1 MEDDEPIS
9 VMLQAVRQKKK
20 SMKKS
25 ESSPDAS
32 LCCPISPDQRDLQ
45 AISGLL
51 NLQSTSDHPQEQNQK
66 QKHEISTQHT
76 SLHSAPV
83 QERESKP
90 KSITGAGRKRGR
102 KCEER
107 HVNSDHPKGNG
118 CQQHSEGVLGHSDD
132 FACQPNI
139 LQEKYVSSQSY
150 QNDAEKTSSKDHIIL
165 SASKRKK
172 KKMNTTATKFAFT
185 SNSDLHSGRECASQK
200 ISQDPRSD
208 KKINGQNE
216 AGDLQR
222 SIEGEMQLDGQVL
235 CTTSVEDDDIEPN
248 CQWDK
253 LSKKIE
259 TFASKAN
266 ILQEICGD
274 KANLGIGKCLVLD
287 EEKREFIAQEMARS
301 CQNDARLRHMFLES
315 LNALVEGGLLE
326 SVALKV
332 LSEGPCEAA
341 QEVIDM
347 LEKRKTEPDSAQHLI
362 ALLQA
367 FENLHQNRA
376 AFQRISHLQDP
387 NIFSMRH
394 ISQGS
399 WEIKWNA
406 NSHRRP

>member
-1 MEDDEPIS
+1 MEDDELIS
-9 VMLQAVRQKKK
+9 VMLQAVKEKKK

-25 ESSPDAS
+25 ESSPDES
-32 LCCPISPDQRDLQ
+32 LRCPISPDQRELQ
-45 AISGLL
+45 VISGLL
-51 NLQSTSDHPQEQNQK
+51 NLQSTPDHPQEQNKK

-76 SLHSAPV
+76 SPHSAPV
-83 QERESKP
+83 QERRSEP
-90 KSITGAGRKRGR
+90 NSIAGAGRKRGR
-102 KCEER
+102 KCEEKYI
-107 HVNSDHPKGNG
+107 NSDHANGNV
-118 CQQHSEGVLGHSDD
+118 CLQQSEGVLGHSQG
-132 FACQPNI
+132 FACQSNI
-139 LQEKYVSSQSY
+139 FQEKYVSNQSY
-150 QNDAEKTSSKDHIIL
+150 QNDAEEMSSKDHILL

-172 KKMNTTATKFAFT
+172 KKMNTTATTFAFC

-200 ISQDPRSD
+200 ISQDPRSH
-208 KKINGQNE
+208 KKANGQNE

-222 SIEGEMQLDGQVL
+222 SIEGELQLDGQEL
-235 CTTSVEDDDIEPN
+235 CTTSAEDDDIKPN

-266 ILQEICGD
+266 ILQEICED
-274 KANLGIGKCLVLD
+274 KANLGIRKCLVLD
-287 EEKREFIAQEMARS
+287 EEKREIIAQEMARS

-315 LNALVEGGLLE
+315 LNALVEGGLLQ

-341 QEVIDM
+341 QEVINM
-347 LEKRKTEPDSAQHLI
+347 LEKRKKEPNSAQHLI

-367 FENLHQNRA
+367 FENLHQNRG
-376 AFQRISHLQDP
+376 AFERISHLQDP

-406 NSHRRP
+406 NSYRRP